1 MSSQQDLAQ
10 QFDAAKAQTT
20 RKKGFTVLLAVIV
33 LAVIAAVAYW
43 FFIGSRYISTDNAY
57 AATEVAAVTPA
68 VGGIVAQVKVVDT
81 QWVNQGDVLV
91 VIDDSDAKLAF
102 ERAKAN
108 LALAKRRVQA
118 YIASDEGLAAMVAA
132 SEAEQQ
138 RAAAQLAIA
147 EADFARAQLDL
158 MRRENL
164 IQSGSVSGE
173 EMSNAKT
180 AFAQAQANLNAAK
193 AAAAQAKANRL
204 SSIGNKKANAVH
216 IIDTTVETNP
226 EVLQA
231 KANFEQAKIDL
242 ARTVIHA
249 PVSGIVAQRSVQVG
263 RRVQVGEPLMAVVPV
278 QNMHVDANFKEV
290 ELGKLQVGQP
300 VEVTADLYG
309 DDIVYH
315 GVVTGV
321 SGGTGSAFSA
331 IPAQNATGNW
341 IKVVQRLPVRIG
353 LDAEELS
360 KHPLH
365 VGLSM
370 EVTIDTSA
378 PLNKDAIA
386 AVADRQAAPQAAQQ
400 TEQQANR
407 PATDNQT
414 HTEG

>member
-1 MSSQQDLAQ
+1 MSSQQVSEQ
-10 QFDAAKAQTT
+10 PFDAVNAQAA
-20 RKKGFTVLLAVIV
+20 RKKGFTVLVAVIV
-33 LAVIAAVAYW
+33 LVAICTTAYW
-43 FFIGSRYISTDNAY
+43 YFVGSRYISTDNAY
-57 AATEVAAVTPA
+57 AATEIAAVTPA
-68 VGGIVAQVKVVDT
+68 VGGIVAKVNVVDT

-91 VIDDSDAKLAF
+91 VIDNSDAKLAF
-102 ERAKAN
+102 ERAKAD
-108 LALAKRRVQA
+108 LALAKRRVEGYMA
-118 YIASDEGLAAMVAA
+118 NDEGLAALVAA
-132 SEAEQQ
+132 READQQ
-138 RAAAQLAIA
+138 RAAAQLEVAQ
-147 EADFARAQLDL
+147 ADFARAKLDL
-158 MRRENL
+158 KRRENL

-193 AAAAQAKANRL
+193 AAAAQAQANRL
-204 SSIGNKKANAVH
+204 STIGNKKANAVY
-216 IIDTTVETNP
+216 IVDTTVDTNP

-231 KANFEQAKIDL
+231 KARFEQAKIDL

-309 DDIVYH
+309 DEIIYH

-353 LDAEELS
+353 LDPEELA

-370 EVTIDTSA
+370 EVTIDTAA

-386 AVADRQAAPQAAQQ
+386 AVADRQQL
-400 TEQQANR
+400 
-407 PATDNQT
+407 
-414 HTEG
+414 TEG

>member
-1 MSSQQDLAQ
+1 MSSEQVTEQP
-10 QFDAAKAQTT
+10 FDAAKAQST
-20 RKKGFTVLLAVIV
+20 RKKGFTVLVAVIV
-33 LAVIAAVAYW
+33 LAAIAAIGYW
-43 FFIGSRYISTDNAY
+43 YFIGSRYIATDNAY

-68 VGGIVAQVKVVDT
+68 VGGIVAKVNVVDT
-81 QWVNQGDVLV
+81 QWVNKGDVLV

-102 ERAKAN
+102 NRAQAD
-108 LALAKRRVQA
+108 LALAKRRVQG
-118 YIASDEGLAAMVAA
+118 YIASDEGLAALVAA
-132 SEAEQQ
+132 READQQ
-138 RAAAQLAIA
+138 RAAAQLAVA
-147 EADFARAQLDL
+147 QADFARAKLDL
-158 MRRENL
+158 QRRENL
-164 IQSGSVSGE
+164 IKSGSVSGE

-204 SSIGNKKANAVH
+204 STIGNKKANEAH

-231 KANFEQAKIDL
+231 KARFEQAKIDV

-290 ELGKLQVGQP
+290 ELGKLRIGQP
-300 VEVTADLYG
+300 VEITADLYG
-309 DDIVYH
+309 DDVVYH

-353 LDAEELS
+353 LDPEELT

-370 EVTIDTSA
+370 EVTIDTAA

-386 AVADRQAAPQAAQQ
+386 AVADRQLP
-400 TEQQANR
+400 
-407 PATDNQT
+407 
-414 HTEG
+414 TEG

>member
-1 MSSQQDLAQ
+1 MSSQEVVEQP
-10 QFDAAKAQTT
+10 FDAASAQSA
-20 RKKGFTVLLAVIV
+20 RKKGFTVLVAVIV
-33 LAVIAAVAYW
+33 LAALAATAYW
-43 FFIGSRYISTDNAY
+43 YFIGSRYIATDNAY
-57 AATEVAAVTPA
+57 TATEVAAVTPA
-68 VGGIVAQVKVVDT
+68 VGGIVAKVNVVDT
-81 QWVNQGDVLV
+81 QWVNKGDVLV

-102 ERAKAN
+102 DRATAD
-108 LALAKRRVQA
+108 LALAKRRVQG
-118 YIASDEGLAAMVAA
+118 YIASDEGLAALVAA
-132 SEAEQQ
+132 READQQ
-138 RAAAQLAIA
+138 RAAAQLTIA
-147 EADFARAQLDL
+147 QADFARATLDL
-158 MRRENL
+158 KRRENL
-164 IQSGSVSGE
+164 IKSGSVSGE

-204 SSIGNKKANAVH
+204 STIGNKKANAAH

-231 KANFEQAKIDL
+231 KARFEQAKIDL
-242 ARTVIHA
+242 ERTVIHA

-300 VEVTADLYG
+300 VEITADLYG
-309 DDIVYH
+309 DDVVYH

-353 LDAEELS
+353 LDPEELA

-370 EVTIDTSA
+370 EVTIDTAA

-386 AVADRQAAPQAAQQ
+386 AVADRQLP
-400 TEQQANR
+400 
-407 PATDNQT
+407 
-414 HTEG
+414 TEG